1 MKPVPV
7 RVKRMG
13 IQQHTAV
20 TKSSQQKIAR
30 GSSWWK
36 KTAMVNCKL

>member
-1 MKPVPV
+1 MKPVLV

-20 TKSSQQKIAR
+20 ADKFSPGDSQGKFVVEEDR
-30 GSSWWK
+30 NSE
-36 KTAMVNCKL
+36 L

>member
-13 IQQHTAV
+13 IQQHIAV
-20 TKSSQQKIAR
+20 PDKFSAEDSQGKFVVEEDR
-30 GSSWWK
+30 NGE
-36 KTAMVNCKL
+36 L